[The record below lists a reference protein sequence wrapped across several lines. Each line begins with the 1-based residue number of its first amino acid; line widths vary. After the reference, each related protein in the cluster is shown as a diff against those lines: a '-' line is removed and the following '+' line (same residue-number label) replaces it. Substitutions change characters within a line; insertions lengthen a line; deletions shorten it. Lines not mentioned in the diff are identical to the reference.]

1 MPRSTYRVAA
11 RARRKKILKAAK
23 GYYGRRKSNFKLAKE
38 AVDHARQY
46 SYAHRKDKKAAFRAL
61 WTVRIN
67 AAARELGLTYS
78 RFIAGLKKAQVEL
91 DRKILADL
99 ALSDAGAFSK
109 LAEMAKAA

>member
-1 MPRSTYRVAA
+1 MPRSTYRVPA
-11 RARRKKILKAAK
+11 RARRKKVLKAAK
-23 GYYGRRKSNFKLAKE
+23 GYFGRRKSNFKLAKE

-46 SYAHRKDKKAAFRAL
+46 AYAHRKDKKAVFRSL
-61 WTVRIN
+61 WMVRIN
-67 AAARELGLTYS
+67 AAARELGISYS

-109 LAEMAKAA
+109 LVEVAKAA

>member
-11 RARRKKILKAAK
+11 RTRRKKVLKAAK

-46 SYAHRKDKKAAFRAL
+46 AYAHRKDKKAAFRSL
-61 WTVRIN
+61 WMVRIN
-67 AAARELGLTYS
+67 AAARELGMSYS
-78 RFIAGLKKAQVEL
+78 RFIAGLKKAQVEI

-99 ALSDAGAFSK
+99 ALSDANAFSR
-109 LAEMAKAA
+109 LVELAKAA